1 MSTRTDVLKNSQ
13 KKLVREDGD
22 NVDEQSHTQSVRQSY
37 SRRRSEDAAIPR
49 NTRRD
54 ISDDDEEYDDVWP
67 SRMSTSAR
75 RYQGDVRTEAGRV
88 QADVQPASQ
97 GGYRTSSNPGRTGGT
112 TIPPRRTATQSMPA
126 IQQPTRRT
134 VTQNVPAA
142 QSARRTA
149 TQGVPVVQPAR
160 RRPIED
166 FDDDIPQRTSGL
178 LRQPTGPRKASRGS
192 SGGLRFH
199 WLVYVG
205 LAIIGMVICW
215 VLLTS
220 FLSWWQLTQDD
231 LHYGRPRTA
240 QYDVV
245 VGHNDSNTNK
255 SHFIAINLR
264 RHVEVIECPAGDCS
278 KARVMVGPVL
288 IGPDEDLAPVTLTFK
303 DVNSDG
309 KIDII
314 VNVQDNHFV
323 FINDNGTFRPTRSGD
338 NIHL

>member
-1 MSTRTDVLKNSQ
+1 
-13 KKLVREDGD
+13 
-22 NVDEQSHTQSVRQSY
+22 VDEQSHTQSVRQSY
-37 SRRRSEDAAIPR
+37 SRRHSGDAAIPR

-67 SRMSTSAR
+67 SRMPTSTR

-97 GGYRTSSNPGRTGGT
+97 GGYRTSSNPGRSGGNT
-112 TIPPRRTATQSMPA
+112 VPPRRTATQSMPI

-142 QSARRTA
+142 QLARRTA
-149 TQGVPVVQPAR
+149 TQGVPAVQPAR

-166 FDDDIPQRTSGL
+166 FDDDISQRTSGL
-178 LRQPTGPRKASRGS
+178 LRQPTGPRKAPKGS
-192 SGGLRFH
+192 SGGLHFH
-199 WLVYVG
+199 WMVYAG

-220 FLSWWQLTQDD
+220 FLSWWQITQDD

-245 VGHNDSNTNK
+245 VGHNDSNANK

-278 KARVMVGPVL
+278 KARVLVGPVL
-288 IGPDEDLAPVTLTFK
+288 IGPNEDLAPVTLSFK